1 VPPTSRS
8 RTTSNSSPTG
18 RWKTLFGT
26 VQTSLITSSAT
37 GATLPELMHRM
48 GHSTMSSAARYLH
61 ATKDRDQ
68 VIAEALA
75 ELRPGAPVVDLE
87 ERRRRL

>member
-1 VPPTSRS
+1 
-8 RTTSNSSPTG
+8 
-18 RWKTLFGT
+18 
-26 VQTSLITSSAT
+26 
-37 GATLPELMHRM
+37 MHRM